1 MTMQFTTL
9 TSRLAPMRINNVDT
23 DQIIPARFLTGTT
36 RTGLGESLFADL
48 RRSQDGTIR
57 SEFVLNRPEY
67 QGAQILIAGENFGCG
82 SSREHAAWA
91 LKDYGFRAVI
101 SSSFGDIFHAN
112 ALKNGIVPVRLPAQ
126 TTETLFDL
134 ADRHPDALVQVNL
147 EEMEIRWPGG
157 MSTFPMEAFARRCLL
172 DGIDQ
177 LGYIQKFAGAIE
189 EYEIS
194 HAKAQK

>member
-1 MTMQFTTL
+1 MRFTTL
-9 TSRLAPMRINNVDT
+9 RSRLAPLRINNVDT

-48 RRSQDGTIR
+48 RRSHDGTPL
-57 SEFVLNRPEY
+57 SDFVLNLPER

-91 LKDYGFRAVI
+91 LTDYGFRAVI

-112 ALKNGIVPVRLPAQ
+112 ALKNGLLPVRLPRQ
-126 TTETLFDL
+126 ITETLFELTARDPE
-134 ADRHPDALVQVNL
+134 AIVQVNL

-157 MSTFPMEAFARRCLL
+157 MSTFPLEAFARRCLL

-177 LGYIQKFAGAIE
+177 LGYIRTFAGAIE
-189 EYEIS
+189 EYEKS
-194 HAKAQK
+194 NSKEQK